1 MTTLGRI
8 VTTVGGSPAPVAF
21 LDSCTLLDIVRAP
34 LRNKATEIRVAR
46 LFLNAVRKTPNTIHL
61 LIGSP
66 TPTEWNDH
74 IAKTEAECQDAI
86 ECCNAVAAACGH
98 MGMAALAPLPT
109 GTGTLPTL
117 LRQLSADLLAACVT
131 MDHQAAAMSRAV
143 NRIIAPRL
151 PARKKGTGAKDSVI
165 IEHAIEL
172 TSQLRTAGFM
182 RPCVFVSSN
191 TSDFA
196 APSSTAVHPDLATEF
211 AAVQLDYAISLEHA
225 DSILLAAGW
234 VP

>member
-1 MTTLGRI
+1 LTTLGRI
-8 VTTVGGSPAPVAF
+8 APAVGGNPAPVAF

-34 LRNKATEIRVAR
+34 LRNKATEVRVAR
-46 LFLNAVRKTPNTIHL
+46 LFLTAVRKNPKTIHL

-66 TPTEWNDH
+66 TPREWNDH
-74 IAKTEAECQDAI
+74 IARTEEECEDAI

-109 GTGTLPTL
+109 GTGTLPVL

-143 NRIIAPRL
+143 DRIIASRL

-165 IEHAIEL
+165 VEHAIEL
-172 TSQLRTAGFM
+172 TGSFGVLGSRSPAY
-182 RPCVFVSSN
+182 SS
-191 TSDFA
+191 
-196 APSSTAVHPDLATEF
+196 
-211 AAVQLDYAISLEHA
+211 VQTRAISRRPHRPLCIP
-225 DSILLAAGW
+225 SW
-234 VP
+234 R

>member
-1 MTTLGRI
+1 LTTLGRI
-8 VTTVGGSPAPVAF
+8 ATTVRASPAPVAF
-21 LDSCTLLDIVRAP
+21 LDSCTLLDVVRAP
-34 LRNKATEIRVAR
+34 LRNKATEVRVAR
-46 LFLNAVRKTPNTIHL
+46 SFLAAARKAPKTIHL

-66 TPTEWNDH
+66 TPKEWNDH
-74 IAKTEAECQDAI
+74 VAKTEEECEDAI

-109 GTGTLPTL
+109 GTGTLPAL

-131 MDHQAAAMSRAV
+131 MGHQAAAMSRAV
-143 NRIIAPRL
+143 DRIIAPRL

-165 IEHAIEL
+165 VEHAIEL
-172 TSQLRTAGFM
+172 TTRLRAAGFTQ
-182 RPCVFVSSN
+182 PCVFVSSN

-196 APSSTAVHPDLATEF
+196 APSSTAVHPDLATAF
-211 AAVQLDYAISLEHA
+211 SAAQLDYAISLEHA
-225 DSILLAAGW
+225 ETILLAAGW

>member
-8 VTTVGGSPAPVAF
+8 ATTVGSTPAPVAF
-21 LDSCTLLDIVRAP
+21 IDSCTLLDIVRAP

-46 LFLNAVRKTPNTIHL
+46 LFRTAARKNPKTIHL
-61 LIGSP
+61 VIGSP
-66 TPTEWNDH
+66 TPTEWNDY
-74 IAKTEAECQDAI
+74 IAKTEEECQDAI

-109 GTGTLPTL
+109 GTGTLPAL
-117 LRQLSADLLAACVT
+117 LRRLSADLLAACVT

-143 NRIIAPRL
+143 NRIIASRL

-165 IEHAIEL
+165 VEHAIEL
-172 TSQLRTAGFM
+172 TGQLRNAGFTQ
-182 RPCVFVSSN
+182 PCVFVSSN

-196 APSSTAVHPDLATEF
+196 DPSSTAVHPDLATEF
-211 AAVQLDYAISLEHA
+211 AGVQLDYAISLEHA
-225 DSILLAAGW
+225 ESILLAAGW